1 MTIPVVETH
10 GLTRRYG
17 AREAVDDLT
26 LQVPAGSVYALL
38 GPNGAGKTT
47 TIKMLMDIVE
57 PTAGAATVLGRP
69 SSRLGPEEWR
79 RIGYVSENQ
88 EMPSW
93 MTVRQLIDYYRP
105 FYPTWDDALSTR
117 LLARFELPPAQKI
130 RNLSR
135 GMRMKVALLTAL
147 AYRPE
152 LLVLDEPF
160 SGLDPLVRDEF
171 VSGVLEL
178 TEQERWTVFVSSHD
192 VDEVERLA
200 DWVGVL
206 DAGRLYLSEPL
217 ARLQDRFRRLE
228 LETTAPATVPAS
240 IPDHWAAV
248 EAAGSRVRIVDSRFR
263 EGDSEAEARRA
274 FPGAHTVTAEPLSL
288 REILVV
294 LARKFRL
301 VGSQAAGQGER
312 A

>member
-17 AREAVDDLT
+17 AREAVDDLS

-57 PTAGAATVLGRP
+57 PTAGSATVLGRP
-69 SSRLGPEEWR
+69 SSRLGPEEFR

-88 EMPSW
+88 DVPSW

-105 FYPTWDDALSTR
+105 FYPTWDDALSDR
-117 LLARFELPPAQKI
+117 LLARFELPAAQKI
-130 RNLSR
+130 RHLSR
-135 GMRMKVALLTAL
+135 GTRMKAALLTSL

-178 TEQERWTVFVSSHD
+178 TEQESWTVFVSSHD

-217 ARLQDRFRRLE
+217 AELQDRFRQIE
-228 LETTAPATVPAS
+228 VETTAPATVPDPA
-240 IPDHWAAV
+240 PAHWLAV
-248 EAAGSRVRIVDSRFR
+248 DAAGTRVRIVDSQFR
-263 EGDSEAEARRA
+263 EGESEVEVRRRFHGVQRVA
-274 FPGAHTVTAEPLSL
+274 VEPLSL
-288 REILVV
+288 REILLV

-301 VGSQAAGQGER
+301 EGSR
-312 A
+312 AQEGRA

>member
-1 MTIPVVETH
+1 MTTPVVETH

-17 AREAVDDLT
+17 AREAVSDLS
-26 LQVPAGSVYALL
+26 LEVPAGSVFALL

-47 TIKMLMDIVE
+47 TIKMLMHIVE
-57 PTAGAATVLGRP
+57 PTAGSAAVLGRP
-69 SSRLGPEEWR
+69 SSRLGPDELR

-88 EMPSW
+88 DMPSW
-93 MTVRQLIDYYRP
+93 MTVQQLIDYYRP
-105 FYPTWDDALSTR
+105 FYPEWDKALAAR
-117 LLARFELPPAQKI
+117 LLDRFELPAGQKI

-135 GMRMKVALLTAL
+135 GTRMKAALLTSL

-178 TEQERWTVFVSSHD
+178 TEQERWTVFISSHD

-200 DWVGVL
+200 DWVAVL
-206 DAGRLYLSEPL
+206 DAGRLYLAEPL
-217 ARLQDRFRRLE
+217 ARLQERFRQIE
-228 LETTAPATVPAS
+228 LETARPATLPDPIPA
-240 IPDHWAAV
+240 HWLAV
-248 EAAGSRVRIVDSRFR
+248 EAAGTRVRIVDSQFR
-263 EGDSEAEARRA
+263 ARESEAEARRA
-274 FPGAHTVTAEPLSL
+274 IGAVERVTVEPLSL

-301 VGSQAAGQGER
+301 DGSRAQGDR

>member
-1 MTIPVVETH
+1 MTTPVVETH

-17 AREAVDDLT
+17 SREAVNDLS
-26 LQVPAGSVYALL
+26 LQVPAGSVYAVL

-47 TIKMLMDIVE
+47 TIKMLMGIVE
-57 PTAGAATVLGRP
+57 PTSGSASVMGHP
-69 SSRLGPEEWR
+69 STRLGPDEFR

-88 EMPSW
+88 DLPSW

-105 FYPTWDDALSTR
+105 FYPTWDDALCTR
-117 LLARFELPPAQKI
+117 LLARFELPPGQKI
-130 RNLSR
+130 GTLSR
-135 GMRMKVALLTAL
+135 GMRMKVALLTSL

-178 TEQERWTVFVSSHD
+178 TEQERWTVFLSSHD

-200 DWVGVL
+200 DWIGVL

-217 ARLQDRFRRLE
+217 AHLQERFRRLE
-228 LETTAPATVPAS
+228 LETAAPATVPAT
-240 IPDHWAAV
+240 IPDRWVAV
-248 EAAGSRVRIVDSRFR
+248 ETAGSRVRIVDSGFHK
-263 EGDSEAEARRA
+263 GDSEAAARRA
-274 FPGAHTVTAEPLSL
+274 FEGAHLVAVEPLSL

-294 LARKFRL
+294 LARRFRL
-301 VGSQAAGQGER
+301 EGSQARPGGR
-312 A
+312 P

>member
-1 MTIPVVETH
+1 MTTPVVETH
-10 GLTRRYG
+10 GLTCRYG
-17 AREAVDDLT
+17 AREAVSSLS
-26 LQVPAGSVYALL
+26 LEVPAGSVFALL

-57 PTAGAATVLGRP
+57 PTAGSATVLGRP
-69 SSRLGPEEWR
+69 SSRLGPDELR

-93 MTVRQLIDYYRP
+93 MTVQQLVDYYRP
-105 FYPTWDDALSTR
+105 FYPTWDEALSAR
-117 LLARFELPPAQKI
+117 LRARFELPPGQKI

-135 GMRMKVALLTAL
+135 GTRMKAALLTSL

-178 TEQERWTVFVSSHD
+178 TEQERWTVFISSHD

-200 DWVGVL
+200 DWVAVL
-206 DAGRLYLSEPL
+206 DAGRLYLAEPL
-217 ARLQDRFRRLE
+217 ARLQERFRRIE
-228 LETTAPATVPAS
+228 LETAAPATVPY
-240 IPDHWAAV
+240 PVPEPWLLV
-248 EAAGSRVRIVDSRFR
+248 EAAGTRVRIVDSQFR
-263 EGDSEAEARRA
+263 EGESEAEARRA
-274 FPGAHTVTAEPLSL
+274 FGAVERITIEPLSL

-301 VGSQAAGQGER
+301 EGSRAQGDR
-312 A
+312 T

>member
-1 MTIPVVETH
+1 MTTPVVETH

-17 AREAVDDLT
+17 SREAVHDLSFEV
-26 LQVPAGSVYALL
+26 LPGSVYALL

-47 TIKMLMDIVE
+47 TIKMLMDILP
-57 PTAGAATVLGRP
+57 PTAGSASVLGR
-69 SSRLGPEEWR
+69 SSTRLGPEEFR

-93 MTVRQLIDYYRP
+93 MTVEQLVDYYRP
-105 FYPTWDDALSTR
+105 FYPAWDDALCDR
-117 LLARFELPPAQKI
+117 LRARFELPAGQKI
-130 RNLSR
+130 RDLSR
-135 GMRMKVALLTAL
+135 GTRMKVALLTSL

-178 TEQERWTVFVSSHD
+178 TEQERWTVLISSHD

-206 DAGRLYLSEPL
+206 DAGRLHLAEPL
-217 ARLQDRFRRLE
+217 ARLQERFRQLE
-228 LETTAPATVPAS
+228 VETAGPAALPTPVPE
-240 IPDHWAAV
+240 HWLAV
-248 EAAGSRVRIVDSRFR
+248 EAAGARVRIVDSQFR
-263 EGDSEAEARRA
+263 EGESEAEVRRRL
-274 FPGAHTVTAEPLSL
+274 GAVKGLTVEPLSL

-301 VGSQAAGQGER
+301 DGSRER
-312 A
+312 GARS